1 MLPYD
6 LQNAMGTI
14 TNSMDS
20 VLTKIQM
27 LENEINEVH
36 SFLDSIEVPRYTNY
50 GSSIGAR
57 LKHLREGK
65 IDFEKIDNSL
75 K

>member
-1 MLPYD
+1 
-6 LQNAMGTI
+6 
-14 TNSMDS
+14 
-20 VLTKIQM
+20 M

-57 LKHLREGK
+57 LKHLKEGK